1 MNRLPLFGGLL
12 ALLLT
17 ACGGPA
23 SEPTAAAPAPP
34 HPGKNLHTLYCGSCH
49 AIPEPGELDKK
60 TWRDHILVRM
70 GAYMGIY
77 NDNTRYY
84 DSVPSQWIEPGIG
97 GQRVRAAGVYPT
109 KPILSRQEW
118 EQLRDYV
125 ISTAPDF
132 TSGPAGMLPIAP
144 NLPGFQAHVLQPDTN
159 RQPLVTAVAI
169 DTQAHQLY
177 AAFIQQEILRVD
189 PQGKI
194 LSRFEG
200 LTSPV
205 QILPRP
211 EGLSVIDIGSMG
223 GSDTPQGKFLTAK
236 GLDGLRKPATRLQEL
251 QRPVF
256 AEYGDLDQDGDQD
269 ILLCEFGYH
278 IGELSWQ
285 EQTAPGRY
293 TRHTLYA
300 DDGAVC
306 ARIHDFSG
314 DGLPDLLVLLANS
327 DERIDL
333 YINQGKGEFKR
344 QLVERFSPVYGNT
357 YLELIDWDKDGQMD
371 FLLVNGDNGD
381 YPPILKASHGIR
393 LFRNQGGMKFK
404 EAFHL
409 GLNGAYGLRAR
420 DFDQDG
426 DFDIAAVA
434 FYPDYKA
441 RPQEAFVYFQNQG
454 RDQFQAMTF
463 PEANLGRWMVMDAG
477 DLDGDGDLD
486 IALGAFDVKSAD
498 ASEATYEQWIR
509 NNVPLIWLENKLKD

>member
-1 MNRLPLFGGLL
+1 MKRLPLLFGLSVLL
-12 ALLLT
+12 IM

-23 SEPTAAAPAPP
+23 AEPSAAAPAPK
-34 HPGKNLHTLYCGSCH
+34 HPGKDLHTLYCGSCH
-49 AIPEPGELDKK
+49 AIPDPGELDKK

-84 DSVPSQWIEPGIG
+84 DSVPSAWAEPGIG
-97 GQRVRAAGVYPT
+97 GQRVRAAGVYPS
-109 KPILSRQEW
+109 KPVLTRQEW

-125 ISTAPDF
+125 LSTAPDQ
-132 TSGPAGMLPIAP
+132 TSGPANLLPIAP
-144 NLPGFQAHVLQPDTN
+144 SLPGFEAHILQPDTA

-177 AAFIQQEILRVD
+177 AAFIQQEILQLD

-194 LSRFEG
+194 LGRFPG
-200 LTSPV
+200 ITGPV
-205 QILPRP
+205 QLLPRRQ
-211 EGLSVIDIGSMG
+211 GLGVIDIGSMG
-223 GSDTPQGKFLTAK
+223 GSDTPQGQFLAAK
-236 GLDGLRKPATRLQEL
+236 NLAGLRKPATRMTEL

-256 AEYGDLDQDGDQD
+256 AEYGDLDQDGDED
-269 ILLCEFGYH
+269 IVLCEFGYH

-293 TRHTLYA
+293 QRHTLYA

-314 DGLPDLLVLLANS
+314 DGLPDILVLLANA
-327 DERIDL
+327 DERLDL
-333 YINQGKGEFKR
+333 YVNQGKGEFKR
-344 QLVERFSPVYGNT
+344 QLIERFSPVHGGT
-357 YLELIDWDKDGQMD
+357 YIELIDWDKDGQMD
-371 FLLVNGDNGD
+371 FLMVNGDNGD

-393 LFRNQGGMKFK
+393 LYLNQGRMKFK

-426 DFDIAAVA
+426 DHDIAAVA
-434 FYPDYKA
+434 FYPDYA
-441 RPQEAFVYFQNQG
+441 RRPSEAFVYFQNEG
-454 RDQFQAMTF
+454 FYQFKAMTF
-463 PEANLGRWMVMDAG
+463 PEVGVGRWMVMDAG

-486 IALGAFDVKSAD
+486 IALGAFDVKSGD
-498 ASEATYEQWIR
+498 ASEATYQQWIQG
-509 NNVPLIWLENKLKD
+509 NIPLVWLENKLRD

>member
-1 MNRLPLFGGLL
+1 MNRLLLTLGLAGLL
-12 ALLLT
+12 S

-23 SEPTAAAPAPP
+23 ADPSATPAAPP
-34 HPGKNLHTLYCGSCH
+34 HPGKSLHTLYCGSCH

-84 DSVPSQWIEPGIG
+84 DSVPSQWIEPGLG
-97 GQRVRAAGVYPT
+97 GERVRAAGVYPS
-109 KPILSRQEW
+109 KAVLSRQEW

-125 ISTAPDF
+125 LSMAPER
-132 TSGPAGMLPIAP
+132 TSGPPNMLPIAP
-144 NLPGFQAHVLQPDTN
+144 TLPGFKAHVLQPDTVL
-159 RQPLVTAVAI
+159 QPLVTAVAI

-177 AAFIQQEILRVD
+177 AAFIQQEILRLTPDGKV
-189 PQGKI
+189 QGRQDGI
-194 LSRFEG
+194 MG
-200 LTSPV
+200 PV

-211 EGLSVIDIGSMG
+211 QGLSVIDIGSMG
-223 GSDTPQGKFLTAK
+223 GSDTPKGQFLSATS
-236 GLDGLRKPATRLQEL
+236 LSGLRKPATRMTEL

-293 TRHTLYA
+293 TRHTLYT

-306 ARIHDFSG
+306 ARIHDFTG
-314 DGLPDLLVLLANS
+314 DGLPDLLVLLANA

-333 YINQGKGEFKR
+333 YVNQGNGEFKR
-344 QLVERFSPVYGNT
+344 QLVERFSPVNGST
-357 YLELIDWDKDGQMD
+357 YLELVDWDKDGAMD

-393 LFRNQGGMKFK
+393 LYRNQGGLKFK
-404 EAFHL
+404 ETFHL
-409 GLNGAYGLRAR
+409 GMNGAYGLRAR

-426 DFDIAAVA
+426 DYDIAAVA
-434 FYPDYKA
+434 FYPDYA
-441 RPQEAFVYFQNQG
+441 GRPAEAFTYYQNQG
-454 RDQFQAMTF
+454 GNQFKAMTF
-463 PEANLGRWMVMDAG
+463 PESNLGRWMVMDAG

-486 IALGAFDVKSAD
+486 IALGAFDVKSGDAAD
-498 ASEATYEQWIR
+498 ATYEGWIR
-509 NNVPLIWLENKLKD
+509 NNVPLIWLENTLKN